1 MQLRPT
7 SMLLFAIVPVRR
19 IRAGILRNRYWSF
32 NLILIV
38 WVIHVR
44 NPPQNP
50 DFKGILRY
58 GNIERTGKPLH
69 SPPLSDKRRVKFS
82 GY

>member
-19 IRAGILRNRYWSF
+19 IRAKILKNRYWSF

-38 WVIHVR
+38 WVIR
-44 NPPQNP
+44 NVTLRRIRIL
-50 DFKGILRY
+50 KGY
-58 GNIERTGKPLH
+58 
-69 SPPLSDKRRVKFS
+69 
-82 GY
+82 